1 MEDNHH
7 PPTNEQLI
15 TNRLLAHDL
24 RNGLSPILM
33 YAEILETSLAK
44 LSLEQEEQTARLI
57 TESVKEMNNLI
68 RIRLDSHDSGETKT

>member
-1 MEDNHH
+1 MENNQHL
-7 PPTNEQLI
+7 PTDEQLA
-15 TNRLLAHDL
+15 TNRLLGHDL
-24 RNGLSPILM
+24 RNALSPILM